1 MGNSKFS
8 LIKQSFFNHSPKQT
22 NFSLKEKEFDLS
34 QLKYE
39 LSTINLILLSSK
51 SHWMEQDSIVL
62 YLLLLCDLLTQY
74 YELDYVCSELEKLKQ
89 IRKKV
94 ENYCIRGLEEDQ
106 KSIDSFLVF
115 IFDELQ
121 TNILGYVSTFTSISK
136 LRQYIGNINTK
147 RSQFSYSRGLA
158 NYLIIYLQK
167 SPISKIIEG
176 LNQIIGNRYSF
187 IEGIHFLNASREAI
201 TDLGILLYALRF
213 FINLLLLIKHIVE
226 TAEKDELAAL
236 TVWKQ
241 ELEKRGFTMANDL
254 VWAVIGLLTTYYNF
268 FKISEAVVPIITV
281 AFLTFDTLLLF
292 AQWIFEANQHQV
304 RVGELERQLE
314 IALGLEHV
322 VIQRQLDILN
332 DEWEAQ
338 CSFFVMNII
347 GANIIATSFAMSM
360 LCTGPLAL
368 GGFAL
373 LALLGNA
380 FYNTAEE
387 YKKYQKS
394 SIALRREVKNS
405 KILDDARHRQLLSQL
420 NEVCNKQYQELWKSL
435 LFNAGGIAFI
445 ITAAVASWPVALGMT
460 LIYVAY
466 RLNDAYQKQL
476 QTKNDIPQD
485 IYRLFDPQQIEEN
498 PNMSCYSLI

>member
-8 LIKQSFFNHSPKQT
+8 LIKQSFFNHSPKQN
-22 NFSLKEKEFDLS
+22 NFSFKEKEFDLN

-39 LSTINLILLSSK
+39 LSTMNLILMSNK
-51 SHWMEQDSIVL
+51 SHWMEHDSIVL
-62 YLLLLCDLLTQY
+62 YLLLLCDLLIQY
-74 YELDYVCSELEKLKQ
+74 YELDYVCSEIEKLKQ

-94 ENYCIRGLEEDQ
+94 ESYGKTDVEEDQ

-121 TNILGYVSTFTSISK
+121 TNILGYVSSFMSISK
-136 LRQYIGNINTK
+136 LRQYIGNINSK

-158 NYLIIYLQK
+158 NYLIVYLQK
-167 SPISKIIEG
+167 SSISKIIEEF
-176 LNQIIGNRYSF
+176 NQIINNPYSF
-187 IEGIHFLNASREAI
+187 IEGIHFLNVSRKAI

-213 FINLLLLIKHIVE
+213 FINLFLLIKHIAE
-226 TAEKDELAAL
+226 ALEKDELAVL
-236 TVWKQ
+236 TIWKQ

-254 VWAVIGLLTTYYNF
+254 VWAVIGLLTTYYDF
-268 FKISEAVVPIITV
+268 FKISESVVPIITV

-304 RVGELERQLE
+304 RVVELEIQLE
-314 IALGLEHV
+314 TASGLEHA

-338 CSFFVMNII
+338 CSFFVINIV

-368 GGFAL
+368 GGLAL

-394 SIALRREVKNS
+394 SIALRREVQNS
-405 KILDDARHRQLLSQL
+405 KILDDAHHRQLLGHL
-420 NEVCNKQYQELWKSL
+420 KEECNKQYQEFWKSL

-445 ITAAVASWPVALGMT
+445 ITAAVASWPVALGLT
-460 LIYVAY
+460 LIYTIY

-476 QTKNDIPQD
+476 QSKNNVPQE
-485 IYRLFDPQQIEEN
+485 IYRVFDPQQIEEN
-498 PNMSCYSLI
+498 PNMPCYSLT